1 VPAFA
6 GTVVK
11 LQKEAYFFFLA
22 AAFFLA
28 GAFLA
33 FAFFFAAIFISP
45 CRVSPGAVFTQFKTQ
60 LQEADKEFFLQS

>member
-11 LQKEAYFFFLA
+11 LQYEAYFFFLA

-28 GAFLA
+28 GAFFA

-60 LQEADKEFFLQS
+60 LQ

>member
-22 AAFFLA
+22 GAFFALA
-28 GAFLA
+28 LA
-33 FAFFFAAIFISP
+33 FAFFFAAIF
-45 CRVSPGAVFTQFKTQ
+45 RVSMSG
-60 LQEADKEFFLQS
+60 